1 LTRISSSFTSI
12 FSKAGERTQA
22 PVRLEAIPAQGEE
35 TIMRVSKSSLLAS
48 AAFAGLM
55 GGTMTR
61 LVAAPAGGMSPQDNA
76 QKSTGKASNKKSAV
90 DKHSC
95 AGKNSCK
102 GKGGC
107 STSDNGCKGKNS
119 CKGKGG
125 CSTDGSKK

>member
-1 LTRISSSFTSI
+1 M
-12 FSKAGERTQA
+12 K
-22 PVRLEAIPAQGEE
+22 
-35 TIMRVSKSSLLAS
+35 VSKSSLLAA

-61 LVAAPAGGMSPQDNA
+61 LVAAPAGGMNPQGESK
-76 QKSTGKASNKKSAV
+76 KSTGKATKSKTAV
-90 DKHSC
+90 EKHAC

-107 STSDNGCKGKNS
+107 KTSDAGCKGKNS

-125 CSTDGSKK
+125 CGAAAMEKDGDKK

>member
-1 LTRISSSFTSI
+1 MNKTLRM
-12 FSKAGERTQA
+12 AC
-22 PVRLEAIPAQGEE
+22 
-35 TIMRVSKSSLLAS
+35 LLVALLH
-48 AAFAGLM
+48 A
-55 GGTMTR
+55 GTM
-61 LVAAPAGGMSPQDNA
+61 VAAPAPDNSQKSTA
-76 QKSTGKASNKKSAV
+76 KSTGKASKSAATV
-90 DKHSC
+90 EKHSC

>member
-1 LTRISSSFTSI
+1 M
-12 FSKAGERTQA
+12 K
-22 PVRLEAIPAQGEE
+22 
-35 TIMRVSKSSLLAS
+35 VSRSSLLAT

-61 LVAAPAGGMSPQDNA
+61 LVAAPAPDNSQKSTA
-76 QKSTGKASNKKSAV
+76 KSTGKASKSAATV
-90 DKHSC
+90 EKHSC